1 MDDLHQILPRAI
13 AFPEKQCKSGIYN
26 HFNRLSDAT
35 SDVFRR
41 STIPNIV
48 LLCLHTALP
57 HCWTQK
63 RSEARMESLDI
74 FSVGFTELIL
84 DSSMYLGVVHG
95 ISRALVPVAFPG
107 EAPPIPVRP
116 GQPHC
121 RAVIEVRP
129 ALIAVTSRLP
139 TMSGKCRR
147 QCRPKRPSRQLA
159 VIFHGA
165 PNFGLACA
173 LERS

>member
-1 MDDLHQILPRAI
+1 MCFDSQQRTCILDDLHQILPQAI

-48 LLCLHTALP
+48 LLCLHDCSASLLNT
-57 HCWTQK
+57 K
-63 RSEARMESLDI
+63 RSEARMESLGI

-84 DSSMYLGVVHG
+84 DSSMYLGVVHAV
-95 ISRALVPVAFPG
+95 SRALVPVAFPG

-121 RAVIEVRP
+121 TACVRAKLRFS
-129 ALIAVTSRLP
+129 AKKA
-139 TMSGKCRR
+139 
-147 QCRPKRPSRQLA
+147 
-159 VIFHGA
+159 
-165 PNFGLACA
+165 
-173 LERS
+173 